1 MIETVKIRISYE
13 QPEELVKVLKLLE
26 PLIKKWRKA
35 GQQEGKFLKAYID
48 LKE

>member
-13 QPEELVKVLKLLE
+13 HQEELEKVLKLLE
-26 PLIKKWRKA
+26 PVIQKWRKA

-48 LKE
+48 LK